1 MVELYD
7 DGMLLALARFDLLL
21 TVPPQVSLGVET
33 PLKVNSLALI
43 ELVHDFVL
51 TYFDMLD
58 YLAPRPT
65 EIVFLVGVEN
75 ATRTAVGSL
84 FLPPH
89 GVESIGWQA
98 PWSVDLPDVAAFSWA
113 VKADLQSDS
122 IAAIAFQLVQRL
134 YAYLKRTTEEIPY
147 LNEQRT
153 EVDPSS
159 FGRSS

>member
-1 MVELYD
+1 
-7 DGMLLALARFDLLL
+7 MLEYL
-21 TVPPQVSLGVET
+21 T
-33 PLKVNSLALI
+33 
-43 ELVHDFVL
+43 
-51 TYFDMLD
+51 
-58 YLAPRPT
+58 PRPT
-65 EIVFLVGVEN
+65 EALFLIGVEN
-75 ATRTAVGSL
+75 ATRTAVGSV

-89 GVESIGWQA
+89 GVESFGWQA

-122 IAAIAFQLVQRL
+122 VEAIAFQLVQRL
-134 YAYLKRTTEEIPY
+134 YAYFKRTTEEIPY